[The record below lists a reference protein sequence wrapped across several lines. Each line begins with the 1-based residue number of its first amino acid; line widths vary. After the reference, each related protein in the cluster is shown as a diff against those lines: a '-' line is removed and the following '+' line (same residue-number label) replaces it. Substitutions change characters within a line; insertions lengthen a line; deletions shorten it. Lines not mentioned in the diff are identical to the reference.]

1 VVIKE
6 ESKEG
11 EDHEDDL
18 FVIYGFGKPNS
29 RQRKYKNLKVF
40 FSRVPKTIEFVEVT
54 KVDKHVTLKLAHMR
68 KINEY
73 IKKELNLWK

>member
-1 VVIKE
+1 MVIKE

-11 EDHEDDL
+11 YDHDDDQ

-54 KVDKHVTLKLAHMR
+54 KVENNVTLKLAHKI

-73 IKKELNLWK
+73 IKKELIVWK

>member
-1 VVIKE
+1 MVIKE

-11 EDHEDDL
+11 EDHGDDL

-54 KVDKHVTLKLAHMR
+54 KVDKHVSLKLAHKR

>member
-1 VVIKE
+1 MKE

-11 EDHEDDL
+11 DDHEDDL

-54 KVDKHVTLKLAHMR
+54 KVDKHVTLKLAHKR

-73 IKKELNLWK
+73 IKKELILWK